1 MTALARLLQ
10 KLGDRVV
17 RASGGTTFAKCP
29 AHEDGKASLAIKSGD
44 DGRVLM
50 KCHAGCENADVVE
63 RLGMKLADLFA
74 DGTSKT
80 RPTIAKAY
88 QYRDERGALLYEAL
102 RMEPK
107 DFRQRRPA
115 PGGGWDWKLGD
126 TRRVL
131 YRLPDLIKSAP
142 RSVFIV
148 EGEKD
153 ADNLAAI
160 GLMATTNAGGAGK
173 WRPEYSAFLK
183 GRRVFVLPDNDE
195 PGRKHAA
202 QVVESVAP
210 VAVSVRVI
218 ELPGLGPKEDVS
230 DWLKAG
236 GTRVKLL
243 ELARAGGDRIDV
255 AEARRRLSALAAQI
269 RELSEALA

>member
-29 AHEDGKASLAIKSGD
+29 AHEDGKASLAIKAGD

-50 KCHAGCENADVVE
+50 KCHAGCANTDIAD
-63 RLGMKLADLFA
+63 RLGMKMSELFA
-74 DGTSKT
+74 DDRSGA

-88 QYRDERGALLYEAL
+88 AYRDERGALLYEAL

-131 YRLPDLIKSAP
+131 YRLPELIKSAP
-142 RSVFIV
+142 RAVWVV

-153 ADNLAAI
+153 ADNLAAL
-160 GLMATTNAGGAGK
+160 GLVATTNAGGAGK

-183 GRRVFVLPDNDE
+183 GRRVFVLPDNDD
-195 PGRKHAA
+195 PGRKHAEM
-202 QVVESVAP
+202 VVASVAP
-210 VAVSVRVI
+210 VAASVKVI
-218 ELPGLGPKEDVS
+218 ELPGLPPKGDVS

-236 GTRVKLL
+236 GTHAELL
-243 ELARAGGDRIDV
+243 RLARAIVTRIDI
-255 AEARRRLSALAAQI
+255 AEARRRLSALSVQI

>member
-29 AHEDGKASLAIKSGD
+29 AHEDGKASLAIKAGD
-44 DGRVLM
+44 DGRVLL
-50 KCHAGCENADVVE
+50 KCHAGCANTDIVE
-63 RLGMKLADLFA
+63 RLGMRLSDLFA
-74 DGTSKT
+74 DDRTGAK
-80 RPTIAKAY
+80 PKIAKAY

-131 YRLPDLIKSAP
+131 YRLPELIKSAP
-142 RSVFIV
+142 RAAWIV

-160 GLMATTNAGGAGK
+160 GLVATTNAGGAGK
-173 WRPEYSAFLK
+173 WRPEYSAALK
-183 GRRVFVLPDNDE
+183 GRRVFILPDNDE
-195 PGRKHAA
+195 PGRKHA
-202 QVVESVAP
+202 QLVTESLTNIA
-210 VAVSVRVI
+210 ASVRVI
-218 ELPGLGPKEDVS
+218 DLPGLPPKGDVS
-230 DWLKAG
+230 DWLAAG
-236 GTRVKLL
+236 GTRAQL
-243 ELARAGGDRIDV
+243 EGLARAGAPKIDIS
-255 AEARRRLSALAAQI
+255 EARRRLSVLAAQI

>member
-29 AHEDGKASLAIKSGD
+29 GHEDTKASLAIKVGD
-44 DGRVLM
+44 DGRVLL
-50 KCHAGCENADVVE
+50 KCHAGCTNADVVE
-63 RLGMKLADLFA
+63 RLGMKMSELFA
-74 DGTSKT
+74 DDTARA

-88 QYRDERGALLYEAL
+88 PYRDERGALLYEAL

-115 PGGGWDWKLGD
+115 PGGGWEWSLGD
-126 TRRVL
+126 VRRVL
-131 YRLPDLIKSAP
+131 YRLPEIIKSAP
-142 RSVFIV
+142 RAVWVV

-153 ADNLAAI
+153 ADSLAAI
-160 GLMATTNAGGAGK
+160 GLVATTNAGGAGK
-173 WRPEYSAFLK
+173 WRAEYSAPLK

-195 PGRKHAA
+195 PGRKHAQLVREA
-202 QVVESVAP
+202 LTSVA
-210 VAVSVRVI
+210 ASVRVI
-218 ELPGLGPKEDVS
+218 ELPGLAPKGDVS
-230 DWLKAG
+230 DWLAAG
-236 GTRVKLL
+236 GTRAEL
-243 ELARAGGDRIDV
+243 EKLARACATGIGV
-255 AEARRRLSALAAQI
+255 SEARRRLAELAQQI